1 MMTNTAGEFATPQ
14 EANLLR
20 GIVSTAIENARQATK
35 EVAAVEIESV
45 KAQIAVGLAFL
56 IQTVGEI
63 EAIEI
68 LAEIIDG
75 IQETNG

>member
-35 EVAAVEIESV
+35 EVAAEEIESV